1 MALELSMA
9 APTSTASAP
18 ATTPAAAAAT
28 TSTTPAATTAAA
40 TTAAAAAGAPDSNF
54 LDSAFV
60 SQLLESVDVDQND
73 PLFQAALAQI
83 NQAGAKG
90 DEKSGEGAEEDKN
103 NRKRKGDDGA

>member
-9 APTSTASAP
+9 APTSTATATAP
-18 ATTPAAAAAT
+18 AAATTATTPAAT
-28 TSTTPAATTAAA
+28 
-40 TTAAAAAGAPDSNF
+40 AAAGAPDSNF

-90 DEKSGEGAEEDKN
+90 DDKSGEGVEEDKN
-103 NRKRKGDDGA
+103 NRKRKGDDGV

>member
-9 APTSTASAP
+9 APTSTASASAP
-18 ATTPAAAAAT
+18 TTATVPPAAAATAT
-28 TSTTPAATTAAA
+28 
-40 TTAAAAAGAPDSNF
+40 AGAQADASGSNF

-83 NQAGAKG
+83 NQASAKEKGADDKG
-90 DEKSGEGAEEDKN
+90 GEGAEDDKN

>member
-9 APTSTASAP
+9 APTSTATATAP
-18 ATTPAAAAAT
+18 AAAT
-28 TSTTPAATTAAA
+28 TATSTTPAA

-54 LDSAFV
+54 LDSEFV

-90 DEKSGEGAEEDKN
+90 DDKSGEGAEEDKN

>member
-1 MALELSMA
+1 MALELSLA
-9 APTSTASAP
+9 APTSTASAS
-18 ATTPAAAAAT
+18 TTAPAAAAAT
-28 TSTTPAATTAAA
+28 TSTTPASTTV
-40 TTAAAAAGAPDSNF
+40 AAAGAPDSNF

-90 DEKSGEGAEEDKN
+90 DDKSGEGAEEDKN

>member
-9 APTSTASAP
+9 APTQSTP
-18 ATTPAAAAAT
+18 TPTPAAPADPSAAA
-28 TSTTPAATTAAA
+28 
-40 TTAAAAAGAPDSNF
+40 F
-54 LDSAFV
+54 LDSSFV

-90 DEKSGEGAEEDKN
+90 SGDDKSGGTEDDSA

>member
-9 APTSTASAP
+9 APTSTASATAP
-18 ATTPAAAAAT
+18 TAAAAA

-40 TTAAAAAGAPDSNF
+40 TAAAAGAPDSNF

-90 DEKSGEGAEEDKN
+90 DDKSGEGAEEDKN

>member
-9 APTSTASAP
+9 APTSTASA
-18 ATTPAAAAAT
+18 
-28 TSTTPAATTAAA
+28 STTGPPAVAT
-40 TTAAAAAGAPDSNF
+40 GAQSEVPGSNF

-83 NQAGAKG
+83 NQAGATGG
-90 DEKSGEGAEEDKN
+90 DDKSGEGAEEDKN

>member
-9 APTSTASAP
+9 APTLPTTTPTPALIPAAPVDPSTAA
-18 ATTPAAAAAT
+18 
-28 TSTTPAATTAAA
+28 
-40 TTAAAAAGAPDSNF
+40 F
-54 LDSAFV
+54 LDSSFV

-90 DEKSGEGAEEDKN
+90 PGGDKSGGAEDDSA

>member
-9 APTSTASAP
+9 APTPTLPTTTTTPTPTSAAP
-18 ATTPAAAAAT
+18 ADPAAAA
-28 TSTTPAATTAAA
+28 
-40 TTAAAAAGAPDSNF
+40 F
-54 LDSAFV
+54 LDSSFV

-83 NQAGAKG
+83 NQAGGAKVPG
-90 DEKSGEGAEEDKN
+90 EDKSGGEDDSA

>member
-9 APTSTASAP
+9 APTSTAT
-18 ATTPAAAAAT
+18 ATAPAAAATST
-28 TSTTPAATTAAA
+28 TSTTPAATT
-40 TTAAAAAGAPDSNF
+40 AAGAPDSNF

-90 DEKSGEGAEEDKN
+90 DDKSGEGAEEDKN

>member
-9 APTSTASAP
+9 APTSTV
-18 ATTPAAAAAT
+18 
-28 TSTTPAATTAAA
+28 TAAA
-40 TTAAAAAGAPDSNF
+40 TGPPAITAGEAPGSNF

-83 NQAGAKG
+83 SQAGAPGG
-90 DEKSGEGAEEDKN
+90 DDKSGEGADEDKN
-103 NRKRKGDDGA
+103 NRKRKGEDGA